1 MHAPNIAKT
10 AGLHCNVMQRKT
22 TPIFSTTTN
31 LYHKLVKVELYRKDQ
46 TQPSHFKA
54 LHGYVKSGSW
64 FWSRKVLARRQN
76 ETNEGDVEVVV
87 FISLKVS
94 HASLVTST
102 VQGSGVGVGVG
113 RGGSQSGERMWETGY
128 RWSWKR
134 GLITPRQLYKENCV
148 SVVRW

>member
-1 MHAPNIAKT
+1 M
-10 AGLHCNVMQRKT
+10 
-22 TPIFSTTTN
+22 
-31 LYHKLVKVELYRKDQ
+31 
-46 TQPSHFKA
+46 
-54 LHGYVKSGSW
+54 
-64 FWSRKVLARRQN
+64 ARRQN

-148 SVVRW
+148 SVVR